1 MKRDR
6 FAGLVAGAL
15 AAALGAGLA
24 SCDLSSKRHVKSRPP
39 EMAPQPSLPP
49 AQDIPV
55 YAQRARSV
63 SLTPPPP
70 EAVDVLLERVEAAL
84 RAGESSYKAG
94 HLEKARQEFDRAVD
108 WILLSGIDLDEH
120 PPLAEL
126 FNRLVETV
134 HAYEAAA
141 FREGSGLT
149 EPASEPAA
157 IDEIAEME
165 FPLDPRLRERVE
177 ENVRAV
183 PHDLPLV
190 VNDHVLQYV
199 NFFQTPR
206 GRGIVERGLARGG
219 RYRDMILRI
228 LAEEGL
234 PQDLIYLA
242 QAESAFQPTAVSR
255 ARARGIWQFM
265 SWRAQEY
272 GLRISWWVD
281 ERHDPQ
287 KSTRAAARHLKDL
300 YREFGDWHLA
310 LAAYNSGPG
319 NVARGIQ
326 RTGYAD
332 FWELYRR
339 NVLPRETKNYVPI
352 ILALTIIAKDP
363 QRYGIEVRPESPYPT
378 DTVKPGNPIDLRLVA
393 ETIDVDVDTLK
404 TLNPHLLRSV
414 TPNDPEFELNL
425 PAGTAERF
433 FAEVA
438 AVPQEKWTQW
448 RRHRVESGD
457 TLTGLAKQYRVA
469 ATAIAEVNGIDP
481 KATLQVGE
489 KLIIPATAPS
499 NRGKLVRYRV
509 RRGDTLSAVARQFDV
524 TVEEL
529 QRWNGIRGTRVRRGA
544 VLKVYPGGRPP
555 AKPARSAQTE
565 VAQAQPDS
573 ARDDAGAVEHRVK
586 SGETLWSI
594 ARAYHT
600 TVEALRSANQFLL
613 SRPLR
618 AGDLLVIL
626 SAP

>member
-1 MKRDR
+1 MQNRLTWLM
-6 FAGLVAGAL
+6 AGGLVAAL
-15 AAALGAGLA
+15 SAGLA
-24 SCDLSSKRHVKSRPP
+24 GCDQSSKRQVKSRPP
-39 EMAPQPSLPP
+39 EMAPQPPP
-49 AQDIPV
+49 PPVGQVPVDTRRAQSKP
-55 YAQRARSV
+55 
-63 SLTPPPP
+63 LTPPPP
-70 EAVDVLLERVEAAL
+70 EAVEVLLERVEAAFQ
-84 RAGESSYKAG
+84 AGEASYKAG
-94 HLEKARQEFDRAVD
+94 HLEKARREFDRAVD
-108 WILLSGIDLDEH
+108 WVLLSGIDLDKH
-120 PPLAEL
+120 PRLAEL
-126 FNRLVETV
+126 FNRVVETV
-134 HAYEAAA
+134 HSYEAAA
-141 FREGSGLT
+141 FREGSGLA

-183 PHDLPLV
+183 PHDLPIT

-206 GRGIVERGLARGG
+206 GRGIVERGLARAG
-219 RYRDMILRI
+219 RYREMIQRV

-242 QAESAFQPTAVSR
+242 QAESAFKPTAVSR

-265 SWRAQEY
+265 SWRGQEY
-272 GLRISWWVD
+272 GLKVSWWVD
-281 ERHDPQ
+281 ERQDPE

-300 YREFGDWHLA
+300 YKEFGDWHLA

-319 NVARGIQ
+319 NVSRGIL

-332 FWELYRR
+332 FWELYKR

-363 QRYGIEVRPESPYPT
+363 QRYGIEVRPEAPYET

-414 TPNDPEFELNL
+414 TPNDPEFELHL

-438 AVPQEKWTQW
+438 AVPKEKWTQW
-448 RRHRVESGD
+448 RRHRVESGE
-457 TLTGLAKQYRVA
+457 TLSGLAKQYRVA
-469 ATAIAEVNGIDP
+469 AAAIAEVNGLDA
-481 KATLQVGE
+481 KTTLQVGE

-499 NRGKLVRYRV
+499 NQGKLVRYRV
-509 RRGDTLSAVARQFDV
+509 RRGDTLSSVARQFDV

-529 QRWNGIRGTRVRRGA
+529 QRWNGIRGTQVRRGA

-555 AKPARSAQTE
+555 AKPARGGQTE
-565 VAQAQPDS
+565 VAQAASAEPVRGADS
-573 ARDDAGAVEHRVK
+573 TVEHRVK
-586 SGETLWSI
+586 PGETLWSI
-594 ARAYHT
+594 ARAYRT
-600 TVEALRSANQFLL
+600 TVEALRATNQFLL